1 MPRGATYM
9 GRLGPSAS
17 WGHRAVGALAGG
29 RRVALVFSGTLSRV
43 RVAGTVARQWG
54 GPAAPELCPLSG

>member
-1 MPRGATYM
+1 MPLTWGAW
-9 GRLGPSAS
+9 GRLRRGDT
-17 WGHRAVGALAGG
+17 AVGALAGG
-29 RRVALVFSGTLSRV
+29 RHVALVFSGTLSRV